1 MVTRSLV
8 LTGDRFLMAR
18 FNGEVLM
25 NSRRSIRTI
34 FSWAFVIQILASAG
48 VIGYLSWRNS
58 QESVEQLAN
67 QLMQRTTVR
76 VADYIQGSTDSARII
91 LQANAN
97 AIDNQYISVDDLPR
111 WRSYFFDQ
119 IQIFNQNVFIY
130 FGKANGEYVEVSQFQ
145 QLNYRIILPPP
156 ALGEALPMQ
165 QYFQLKP
172 DGEIDQL
179 ISTMRF
185 DIRQRPWYKQGKL
198 SKQPVWTDIYRFQE
212 DREVLGISLVQAHY
226 NQQQQF
232 DGVLGVDFIL
242 PNLGQMLRRFNPLP
256 TGHIYI
262 MEHDG
267 TLIASSSAKVPY
279 DASLKRL
286 KATAFDDPLIQRSAA
301 LVGETTDNTGPMLPQ
316 QSPPQQSP
324 PQQSPPQPSPPQQSG
339 QFRLNDQTHYVR
351 SVNLTDAYGLDWH
364 VVVVASEADFMTQI
378 WQQRRQSIVL
388 IAGALVLALWSSYG
402 IARWMTR
409 PVMQLSLISQRIA
422 DDDFDLPI
430 ALSSSREVNQLIDS
444 FTTMRAELQKNRQS
458 LQQQS
463 DRLETN
469 VQHRRTELQQEI
481 TAHKQTQ
488 EILQTSLDQLQISQD
503 QLVRSAKLATLGELI
518 ATVADEMDAPLT
530 TIQRSA
536 AQLAQLLAVEFER
549 FPELLKSLSLADQSM
564 YLDRLEIALQTAR
577 SGHSIPAAP
586 QHDQILQTIAN
597 LAAAEYSL
605 QRIEGAVIVA
615 TQVIAG
621 LRFQTPIN

>member
-91 LQANAN
+91 LQANAH

-156 ALGEALPMQ
+156 GLGAALPMQ

-185 DIRQRPWYKQGKL
+185 DVRQRPWYQQGKL

-242 PNLGQMLRRFNPLP
+242 PNLGQMLRRFNPLS

-286 KATAFDDPLIQRSAA
+286 KATEFDDPLVQRSAA
-301 LVGETTDNTGPMLPQ
+301 LVDATTVTVGPH
-316 QSPPQQSP
+316 PPQQSW
-324 PQQSPPQPSPPQQSG
+324 
-339 QFRLNDQTHYVR
+339 QFQLNNQIHYVR

-364 VVVVASEADFMTQI
+364 VVVVASEADFMAQI

-388 IAGALVLALWSSYG
+388 IFGALVLALWSSYG

-409 PVMQLSLISQRIA
+409 PVVRLSLISQRIA
-422 DDDFDLPI
+422 NDDFDLPI

-444 FTTMRAELQKNRQS
+444 FTAMRAELQKNRQA
-458 LQQQS
+458 LQEQS
-463 DRLETN
+463 DQLETN

-488 EILQTSLDQLQISQD
+488 AVLQNSLDQLQISQD

-536 AQLAQLLAVEFER
+536 AQLAQLLTVEFER
-549 FPELLKSLSLADQSM
+549 FPELLKPLSLADQSI
-564 YLDRLEIALQTAR
+564 YLDRLEMALQNVR
-577 SGHSIPAAP
+577 SAHNITLAHQPTPDPQIP

-605 QRIEGAVIVA
+605 QRIEAAVITA

-621 LRFQTPIN
+621 LRYQRPIDQSDSTIVSTT